1 MSANILPLGS
11 TDPSSII
18 ADGGGWIVI
27 PTLTAE
33 RGSEPWR
40 RRLHL
45 PAYQIGDVARYAGTA
60 PQTVTY
66 WHYRGGQLGPVLP
79 GRVRRQPLSYLQL
92 VEIAFVATFRALGVP
107 LQRIRRARIYASQVL
122 NSENPFAE
130 YKWLTEGYH
139 VMLDLRDV
147 DSDPKIDRLI
157 VGDSAGQIAWRDMVS
172 ERFAQ
177 FDYED
182 GLALVWWVRGR
193 QMPEPLLTK
202 RFGAEP
208 PASLV
213 ELLEVSSREVWAACG
228 FNSALFEGSQ
238 AAAVRESW
246 RLALFGVLSPLGR
259 LVETELR
266 AKLGDVTLD
275 WSELRASDLSGRAR
289 AFQSMVGGGMPV
301 ADAVAIA
308 GLMVDD

>member
-1 MSANILPLGS
+1 M
-11 TDPSSII
+11 
-18 ADGGGWIVI
+18 

-45 PAYQIGDVARYAGTA
+45 PAYQIGDVVRYAGTA

-147 DSDPKIDRLI
+147 DSDPKIGRLI

-193 QMPEPLLTK
+193 QMPVTIDP
-202 RFGAEP
+202 RVAFGAPTVKGVPTWALRGRWHAGESMP
-208 PASLV
+208 DIEEDFGLV
-213 ELLEVSSREVWAACG
+213 EQDVRRALQFEDIEVAA
-228 FNSALFEGSQ
+228 
-238 AAAVRESW
+238 
-246 RLALFGVLSPLGR
+246 
-259 LVETELR
+259 
-266 AKLGDVTLD
+266 
-275 WSELRASDLSGRAR
+275 
-289 AFQSMVGGGMPV
+289 
-301 ADAVAIA
+301 
-308 GLMVDD
+308 

>member
-1 MSANILPLGS
+1 M
-11 TDPSSII
+11 
-18 ADGGGWIVI
+18 

-45 PAYQIGDVARYAGTA
+45 PAYQIGDVARYAGIA

-139 VMLDLRDV
+139 VMLGLRDV
-147 DSDPKIDRLI
+147 DSDPKIGRLI

-177 FDYED
+177 FDLRGWSSSRLVGSRTANAGD
-182 GLALVWWVRGR
+182 HRPSCRLLGAPTVKGVPTWALRGR
-193 QMPEPLLTK
+193 WHAGESMPDIEED
-202 RFGAEP
+202 FG
-208 PASLV
+208 LV
-213 ELLEVSSREVWAACG
+213 EQDVGHALQFEDIEVAA
-228 FNSALFEGSQ
+228 
-238 AAAVRESW
+238 
-246 RLALFGVLSPLGR
+246 
-259 LVETELR
+259 
-266 AKLGDVTLD
+266 
-275 WSELRASDLSGRAR
+275 
-289 AFQSMVGGGMPV
+289 
-301 ADAVAIA
+301 
-308 GLMVDD
+308 